1 MSTKLSKL
9 TVDNF
14 RIVPRDTA
22 FLDRKVGSKGEIYV
36 DSSDFSLRVYDGVT
50 PGGITVANANLQNV
64 SNADFLSKATSA
76 GVGSGGSSSNSFTTI
91 SIAGQGNVVADSS
104 SDTLTLVAGSNI
116 TLTTNPGSDTIT
128 ISADVEGGVTSN
140 SFATISVSGEDN
152 IVAENATDTL
162 TFVAG
167 TGIEL
172 TTDADTDSITITNTS
187 LGSNSFSTFA
197 VTGQTSLIADTI
209 SDTIQFSGTG
219 ITITTDEENKIIS
232 FTVPTAVTDSFKF
245 ISVAGQPTIT
255 ADAATDTLTFV
266 AGPNIS
272 ITTNAGT
279 DAITISA
286 TAEGEGASGVSTGQE
301 NRLAFYA
308 STGAVVEDTGE
319 DLIWNGNDLLVNQS
333 PVITFATRPTNKFYI
348 AADDSTIR
356 TVQEEESVK
365 FIGGTGITTASDIDG
380 NITIAATGAA
390 LAFRTIAVSGQSSVV
405 ADTASDTLTLIAGD
419 NITITTNATNDS
431 VTITGSAGGISSN
444 SFNTIAIAGQSS
456 VVADS
461 STDTLTLVA
470 GTGISLS
477 TDATTDTIT
486 ITNSVSAP
494 NTFSAINVPGQGQV
508 LADSST
514 DTLTLNAGT
523 NITISVDS
531 LTDEITIN
539 ANVSSINFSQ
549 LTEVSTASIVGFH
562 MIAYQA
568 IARLTTTAFGSFAYL
583 FDSHYS
589 GQNPTVYA
597 ISGTTIAF
605 HLQQISG
612 HPFLIQ
618 DGTGTNYSTGLVHVA
633 TNGTVSTGAAAQGK
647 ESGTLYWQ
655 IPRTISGGY
664 RYQCSVHPAM
674 VGSISIK
681 DFAAI

>member
-1 MSTKLSKL
+1 MSSKENKLV
-9 TVDNF
+9 VDNF
-14 RIVPRDTA
+14 RIIPRNTA

-36 DSSDFSLRVYDGVT
+36 DDSNFSLRVFNGST
-50 PGGITVANANLQNV
+50 HGGIAIANASLNNV
-64 SNADFLSKATSA
+64 SDADFLAKANLAGVSA
-76 GVGSGGSSSNSFTTI
+76 GTTSNSFTTI
-91 SIAGQGNVVADSS
+91 SIAGQSNIVAQSS
-104 SDTLTLVAGSNI
+104 SDILTLVAGSNI
-116 TLTTNPGSDTIT
+116 TLTANASTDTIT
-128 ISADVEGGVTSN
+128 ISSTAVSEASSN
-140 SFATISVSGEDN
+140 SFSTILVSGEDN
-152 IVAENATDTL
+152 IIASSATDVL
-162 TFVAG
+162 SLAAG
-167 TGIEL
+167 TGISI
-172 TTDADTDSITITNTS
+172 TTDQSTDTITITNTS

-197 VTGQTSLIADTI
+197 VSGQSSLIANII
-209 SDTIQFSGTG
+209 SDTVTFAGSG
-219 ITITTDEENKIIS
+219 ITITTNEENKVIT
-232 FTVPTAVTDSFKF
+232 FTAPPSVTETFKTVA
-245 ISVAGQPTIT
+245 VAGQASII
-255 ADAATDTLTFV
+255 ADNATDTLTFV

-272 ITTNAGT
+272 ITTNPGT

-286 TAEGEGASGVSTGQE
+286 TVEGEGGASGVSTGQE

-319 DLIWNGNDLLVNQS
+319 NLTWNGTDLLVNQS
-333 PVITFATRPTNKFYI
+333 PVITLATRPTNKFYI

-380 NITIAATGAA
+380 NITITATGAS
-390 LAFRTIAVSGQSSVV
+390 LAFRTIAVAGQSNVV
-405 ADTASDTLTLIAGD
+405 ADTASDTLTLVAGD
-419 NITITTNATNDS
+419 NITITTNATTDS
-431 VTITGSAGGISSN
+431 ITITGVAGGASSN
-444 SFNTIAIAGQSS
+444 SFNTIVIAGQSS

-461 STDTLTLVA
+461 TTDTLTLVA
-470 GTGISLS
+470 GTGISLT
-477 TDATTDTIT
+477 TDAASDTIT

-494 NTFSAINVPGQGQV
+494 NSFSNINVPGSGIVQ
-508 LADSST
+508 ADSSS
-514 DTLTLNAGT
+514 DTLTINAGT
-523 NITISVDS
+523 NISIAVDS

-539 ANVSSINFSQ
+539 ANISTINFSQ
-549 LTEVSTASIVGFH
+549 LSEVSTASIVGFH

-568 IARLTTTAFGSFAYL
+568 IARLTVTAFGSFAYL
-583 FDSHYS
+583 YDSHYS
-589 GQNPTVYA
+589 GQNPTIYA

-605 HLQQISG
+605 HLQQVSG

-618 DGTGTNYSTGLVHVA
+618 DGTGANYSTGLVHVA

>member
-36 DSSDFSLRVYDGVT
+36 NNSDFSLRVYNGVT
-50 PGGITVANANLQNV
+50 AGGVTVANANLQNV

-76 GVGSGGSSSNSFTTI
+76 GVGGGSSSNSFTTI
-91 SIAGQGNVVADSS
+91 SIAGQGNVVAENAT
-104 SDTLTLVAGSNI
+104 DTLTLVAGSNI

-128 ISADVEGGVTSN
+128 ISAAGGGGGATSN

-152 IVAENATDTL
+152 IVAESATDTL

-172 TTDADTDSITITNTS
+172 ITDANTDTITITNTS

-197 VTGQTSLIADTI
+197 VTGQTSLVADTI

-272 ITTNAGT
+272 ITTNSGT

-380 NITIAATGAA
+380 NITD
-390 LAFRTIAVSGQSSVV
+390 RTSVV
-405 ADTASDTLTLIAGD
+405 
-419 NITITTNATNDS
+419 
-431 VTITGSAGGISSN
+431 
-444 SFNTIAIAGQSS
+444 
-456 VVADS
+456 
-461 STDTLTLVA
+461 
-470 GTGISLS
+470 
-477 TDATTDTIT
+477 
-486 ITNSVSAP
+486 
-494 NTFSAINVPGQGQV
+494 
-508 LADSST
+508 
-514 DTLTLNAGT
+514 
-523 NITISVDS
+523 
-531 LTDEITIN
+531 
-539 ANVSSINFSQ
+539 
-549 LTEVSTASIVGFH
+549 
-562 MIAYQA
+562 
-568 IARLTTTAFGSFAYL
+568 
-583 FDSHYS
+583 
-589 GQNPTVYA
+589 
-597 ISGTTIAF
+597 
-605 HLQQISG
+605 
-612 HPFLIQ
+612 
-618 DGTGTNYSTGLVHVA
+618 
-633 TNGTVSTGAAAQGK
+633 
-647 ESGTLYWQ
+647 
-655 IPRTISGGY
+655 
-664 RYQCSVHPAM
+664 
-674 VGSISIK
+674 
-681 DFAAI
+681 